1 MASASPP
8 FNCTAFPY
16 EFGAA
21 SPCIGFQADAH
32 GSHTGERIKI
42 CRRRPLVL
50 QSDPPDSPM
59 EASAVAMVGRPS
71 HFADD
76 VAASHGCSG
85 NALGMRRLERRHK
98 VTVVDADDRLAADT
112 PGERY
117 DAIRRGIQFIAV
129 GCLQIHAAMPGK
141 PWPVRW
147 VEIRDDGRLTHRPK
161 PYRPTRRLSSCA

>member
-1 MASASPP
+1 
-8 FNCTAFPY
+8 
-16 EFGAA
+16 
-21 SPCIGFQADAH
+21 
-32 GSHTGERIKI
+32 
-42 CRRRPLVL
+42 
-50 QSDPPDSPM
+50 M

-98 VTVVDADDRLAADT
+98 VTVVDADDRLTADT

-147 VEIRDDGRLTHRPK
+147 VEIRDDSRLTHRPK